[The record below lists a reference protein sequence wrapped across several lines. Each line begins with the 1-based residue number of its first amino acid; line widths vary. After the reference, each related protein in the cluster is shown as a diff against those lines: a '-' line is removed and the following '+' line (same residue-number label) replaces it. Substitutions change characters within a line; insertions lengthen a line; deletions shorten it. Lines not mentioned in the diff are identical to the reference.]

1 MQRLRFPALALIT
14 ASALMPVL
22 FFTLPRKDYSAT
34 ERRYL
39 EEPPTVTVEGLLHG
53 ELSEKFEDYL
63 ADHFPGRNLFVGV
76 NAYWNLLTGR
86 NAAGEVYHCARDFLI
101 AAPKDCTTEQFTT
114 NLERFDRFAE
124 RVNLPATLLMI
135 PTAGDVVIDVLP
147 RVHAPYRYKECL
159 PLAQTFPHLSVPD
172 LQTELLSSYS
182 GANSFPAS
190 DDAPFYRTDHHL
202 NSRGCYTVYR
212 SFCELRG
219 MEPLPRDAYT
229 VNRYAGFHGSSWT
242 ASGYWLTPSET
253 LETWDSGAPLHITI
267 EEAGEEPIAADSP
280 FFTDNLQ
287 SDDMYTV
294 FLDGNHALVRIENPD
309 AAGKGKLLLV
319 RDSYGHCLAPFLASE
334 YEEIILVDLRYYRWP
349 VSALI
354 EQYGITE
361 LGFAYGLD
369 NLLTDTN
376 SAWLD

>member
-1 MQRLRFPALALIT
+1 MQRLRFPALALIAT
-14 ASALMPVL
+14 SALMPVL
-22 FFTLPRKDYSAT
+22 FFSLPRKDYSAT

-39 EEPPTVTVEGLLHG
+39 EEPPAVTAEGLLRG

-76 NAYWNLLTGR
+76 NAYCNLLTGR
-86 NAAGEVYHCARDFLI
+86 NAAGEVYHCADDYLI
-101 AAPKDCTTEQFTT
+101 AAPKQCTNEQFIT
-114 NLERFDRFAE
+114 NLTRFDEFAG
-124 RVNLPATLLMI
+124 RMKLPATLLMI
-135 PTAGDVVIDVLP
+135 PTAGDVVWDVLP
-147 RVHAPYRYKECL
+147 RMHAPYRYFGECL
-159 PLAQTFPHLSVPD
+159 NAAQ
-172 LQTELLSSYS
+172 
-182 GANSFPAS
+182 SFPNLRVPLLGETLIRQYT
-190 DDAPFYRTDHHL
+190 DNGETPYYRTDHHL
-202 NSRGCYTVYR
+202 TSAGCYMVYQAFCESRGTP
-212 SFCELRG
+212 
-219 MEPLPRDAYT
+219 PLPREAYA
-229 VNRYAGFHGSSWT
+229 VNRYDGFHGSAWT
-242 ASGYWLTPSET
+242 SSGYWLTPSET

-267 EEAGEEPIAADSP
+267 EEAGKEPIVADSP
-280 FFTDNLQ
+280 FFTGNLQ

-294 FLDGNHALVRIENPD
+294 FLDGNHALVRIENPN

>member
-14 ASALMPVL
+14 ASALMPIL
-22 FFTLPRKDYSAT
+22 FCALPRKDYSAT

-39 EEPPTVTVEGLLHG
+39 EEPPAVTAEGLLRG

-86 NAAGEVYHCARDFLI
+86 NAAGEVCHCADDFLI
-101 AAPKDCTTEQFTT
+101 AAPKSCTTEQLTT

-124 RVNLPATLLMI
+124 RMNLPATLLMI
-135 PTAGDVVIDVLP
+135 PTAGDVVTDVLP
-147 RVHAPYRYKECL
+147 KVHAPYHFGECL
-159 PLAQTFPHLSVPD
+159 PLAQSFPHLRVPD
-172 LQTELLSSYS
+172 LGAALSAQYA
-182 GANSFPAS
+182 G
-190 DDAPFYRTDHHL
+190 DGEAPYYRTDHHL
-202 NSRGCYTVYR
+202 TSAGCYMVYQAFCESRGTQ
-212 SFCELRG
+212 
-219 MEPLPRDAYT
+219 PLPREAYT
-229 VNRYAGFHGSSWT
+229 VSRYDGFHGSAWT
-242 ASGYWLTPSET
+242 SSGYWLTPSET
-253 LETWDSGAPLHITI
+253 LETWDSGAPLRVTI
-267 EEAGEEPIAADSP
+267 EEAGKEPVIADSP
-280 FFTDNLQ
+280 FFTENLR

-349 VSALI
+349 VSALV

-361 LGFAYGLD
+361 LGFACGLD